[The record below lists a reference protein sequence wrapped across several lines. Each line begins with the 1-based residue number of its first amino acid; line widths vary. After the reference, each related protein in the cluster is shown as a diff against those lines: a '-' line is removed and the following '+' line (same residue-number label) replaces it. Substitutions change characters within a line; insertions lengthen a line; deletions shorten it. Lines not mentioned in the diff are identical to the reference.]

1 VTASTSVV
9 TRSGEVFEVVM
20 RIRRMTER
28 SAWGILPVTPMPSTR
43 CPNCCAVPPE
53 GARFCPSCGRPLGS
67 GDAAERK
74 LATVLFADLAGST
87 ELAASMDAE
96 TLRGLLGDLYD
107 QLSRAAEAYG
117 GTVEKFIGDAV
128 MAVFG
133 VPAAHEDDPERALR
147 AALVMR
153 SRLAGLAERR
163 GMQMALR
170 IGVNTGLVVTGTT
183 PGRDFLVTGEAVNL
197 AARLQQAAE
206 PGEILVGERTFRAV
220 EPLARTVA
228 PRSLR
233 VKGRA
238 GPVTAYAVERMAPV
252 GSYRRRRRAFGPFVG
267 REAELTLLRS
277 LVERAVENNRPHLIT
292 IVGEP
297 GIGKSRLLEELVV
310 ELLRSDEPPAVWV
323 GRCLPYGEAGP
334 YVPLRDVLLRAAAV
348 RTEDAPDEAIARV
361 MGYLHALVPDATG
374 EWIDELLRTVSNR
387 RRPDRERDELERDP
401 QGGRDA
407 WRHLLLAMAQ
417 RQPTLLVVED
427 THWAEP
433 ALLELVASVIRTDTR
448 VPLVVLCL
456 ARDELLMQHPGWGS
470 GMRDETTVTLS
481 ALAPDHMRR
490 LATALG
496 GEHDGEVALAGGNPF
511 FLEEILAMT
520 GEGGDRVPET
530 VQGVIAARI
539 DLLPADTKQVLQRAA
554 VIGRRFTQ
562 AQLSALAGGPDLGR
576 TLRRLAERGL
586 LFTEPGGGQAFK
598 HALIR
603 DVAYESIPRAE
614 RARLHLALARSLEA
628 DPVVSRQ
635 TLANHYATAAGLGA
649 DEARADA
656 VRQLLA
662 AAGDARS
669 IYAHG
674 LALRQAVL
682 AQSLASGDDERS
694 AAAEAIGDARW
705 MTEAA
710 EEAFSAYREAL
721 EHAERAG
728 LRPDDLAR
736 LRWKWVDMPTRWG
749 SMLTD
754 LPDRRVVA
762 DTIAQALREARAAGD
777 EPIEGRLLVA
787 SALSHWRYDSRDPAA
802 LEEGLRSG
810 EAALAIGERTR
821 RPALRS
827 AAMDAIG
834 GMLLT
839 LGRYRD
845 ARELADRRLELAVAD
860 GGREERMDACSQ
872 AAQTRI
878 AVGDY
883 AAAVVAG
890 ELGLTPGAEQDA
902 HWQARPVLDVAEA
915 QFYWDRWDAALHAYE
930 RYLALYRRGGGRSG
944 KTTGRASGVAAAVHL
959 LRGERERADEL
970 EQRLGPEPLVAF
982 QQMVAH
988 ALLGRGEPELA
999 LDRVGHL
1006 HRVGPMGLA
1015 VRAEALALLGRWD
1028 ELEQTLERAAALPG
1042 VGEMPRVVAQ
1052 LDRAR
1057 GIAGDEPAL
1066 ERATACFAELGCR
1079 FEHAR
1084 CLELA
1089 GDVDAARAEYERLG
1103 AIPALER
1110 VGV

>member
-1 VTASTSVV
+1 
-9 TRSGEVFEVVM
+9 
-20 RIRRMTER
+20 
-28 SAWGILPVTPMPSTR
+28 MPSTR
-43 CPNCCAVPPE
+43 CPACGACPPE
-53 GARFCPSCGRPLGS
+53 GARFCSNCGRPLGG

-87 ELAASMDAE
+87 ELASSMDAE
-96 TLRGLLGDLYD
+96 TLRGLLAALYD

-133 VPAAHEDDPERALR
+133 VPVAHEDDPERAVR

-153 SRLAGLAERR
+153 SRLMTLGEHRDIP
-163 GMQMALR
+163 MALR
-170 IGVNTGLVVTGTT
+170 IGINTGLVVTGVTL
-183 PGRDFLVTGEAVNL
+183 GRDFLVTGEAVNL

-206 PGEILVGERTFRAV
+206 PGEILLGERTFRAV

-238 GPVTAYAVERMAPV
+238 GPVTAYAVERMLPA
-252 GSYRRRRRAFGPFVG
+252 GSYRRRRRPYGPFVG
-267 REAELTLLRS
+267 RESELTLIRS
-277 LVERAVENNRPHLIT
+277 LVERAVEHARPHLIT

-297 GIGKSRLLEELVV
+297 GIGKSRLLEEAVV
-310 ELLRSDEPPAVWV
+310 ELRRLDEPPAVWV

-334 YVPLRDVLLRAAAV
+334 YAPLRDVLLRAATV
-348 RTEDAPDEAIARV
+348 RPDDSPEDAIARV
-361 MGYLHALVPDATG
+361 MGYLYALVPDATG
-374 EWIDELLRTVSNR
+374 EWIEELLRTVSNR
-387 RRPDRERDELERDP
+387 RRPDRESDELERDP
-401 QGGRDA
+401 QSGRDA
-407 WRHLLLAMAQ
+407 WRHLLLAMAE

-427 THWAEP
+427 AHWAEP
-433 ALLELVASVIRTDTR
+433 ALLELVSSVIRTDTR

-456 ARDELLMQHPGWGS
+456 ARDDLLVRHPGWGS

-481 ALAPDHMRR
+481 ALAADQMRR

-496 GEHDGEVALAGGNPF
+496 GEQDGEVALAGGNPF

-562 AQLSALAGGPDLGR
+562 AQLAAVAGGPELGR
-576 TLRRLAERGL
+576 TLRRLSERGL
-586 LFTEPGGGQAFK
+586 IHTEPGGGQAFK

-603 DVAYESIPRAE
+603 DVAYESIPRSE
-614 RARLHLALARSLEA
+614 RARLHLALARELEP

-656 VRQLLA
+656 VRLLLA
-662 AAGDARS
+662 AAADARAV
-669 IYAHG
+669 YAHG
-674 LALRQAVL
+674 LALRQASL
-682 AQSLASGDDERS
+682 AQSLASGDGEQS

-710 EEAFSAYREAL
+710 EDAFSAYQEAL
-721 EHAERAG
+721 EHAEAAG
-728 LRPDDLAR
+728 LSAGDLAR

-754 LPDRRVVA
+754 LPPRQVVA
-762 DTIAQALREARAAGD
+762 ETIARALREARSAGD
-777 EPIEGRLLVA
+777 DAVEGRLLVA
-787 SALSHWRYDSRDPAA
+787 SALSHWRYDSTDSA
-802 LEEGLRSG
+802 LLEAGLRSG
-810 EAALAIGERTR
+810 EEALAIGERMG

-834 GMLLT
+834 GMLVS
-839 LGRYRD
+839 LGRYRE
-845 ARELADRRLELAVAD
+845 ARELADRRLELAVA
-860 GGREERMDACSQ
+860 GGRREERMDASSQ

-915 QFYWDRWDAALHAYE
+915 LFYWDRWDDALRAYE
-930 RYLALYRRGGGRSG
+930 RYIALYRRGGGRGG

-959 LRGERERADEL
+959 LRGDQERADEL
-970 EQRLGPEPLVAF
+970 EQRLGGEPMAAF
-982 QQMVAH
+982 QQMVAQ

-999 LDRVGHL
+999 LDRVRHL
-1006 HRVGPMGLA
+1006 HHVGPKALA
-1015 VRAEALALLGRWD
+1015 ARAEALALLGRWD
-1028 ELEQTLERAAALPG
+1028 ELDATLERVTGLPG
-1042 VGEMPRVVAQ
+1042 VEEMPRVMAQ
-1052 LDRAR
+1052 LDRVR
-1057 GIAGDEPAL
+1057 GIVGDQRAL
-1066 ERATACFAELGCR
+1066 ERATALFAQLGCR

-1089 GDVDAARAEYERLG
+1089 GDVAAARAEYQRLG
-1103 AIPALER
+1103 AIPALTRIGE
-1110 VGV
+1110 

>member
-1 VTASTSVV
+1 
-9 TRSGEVFEVVM
+9 
-20 RIRRMTER
+20 
-28 SAWGILPVTPMPSTR
+28 MPSTR
-43 CPNCCAVPPE
+43 CPNCGACPSE
-53 GARFCPSCGRPLGS
+53 GARFCSNCGRPLGG

-87 ELAASMDAE
+87 ELALSMDAE
-96 TLRGLLGDLYD
+96 TLRGLLSALYD

-133 VPAAHEDDPERALR
+133 VPVAHEDDPERAVR
-147 AALVMR
+147 AGLVMR
-153 SRLAGLAERR
+153 SRLTMLGERR
-163 GMQMALR
+163 DIPMALR
-170 IGVNTGLVVTGTT
+170 IGINTGLVVTGVT

-206 PGEILVGERTFRAV
+206 PGEILLGERTFRAV

-238 GPVTAYAVERMAPV
+238 GPITAYAVERMLPA
-252 GSYRRRRRAFGPFVG
+252 GSYRRRRRPYGPFVG
-267 REAELTLLRS
+267 RESELTLIRS
-277 LVERAVENNRPHLIT
+277 LVERAVEHARPHLIT

-297 GIGKSRLLEELVV
+297 GIGKSRLLEEAVV
-310 ELLRSDEPPAVWV
+310 ELRRSDEPPAVWV

-334 YVPLRDVLLRAAAV
+334 YAPLRDVLLRAATV
-348 RTEDAPDEAIARV
+348 RPEDSPEDAIARV
-361 MGYLHALVPDATG
+361 MGYLYALVPDATG
-374 EWIDELLRTVSNR
+374 EWIEELLRTVSNR
-387 RRPDRERDELERDP
+387 RRPDRESDELERDP
-401 QGGRDA
+401 QSGRDA
-407 WRHLLLAMAQ
+407 WRHLLLAMAE

-427 THWAEP
+427 AHWAEP
-433 ALLELVASVIRTDTR
+433 ALLELVSSVIRTDTR

-456 ARDELLMQHPGWGS
+456 ARDDLLVRHPGWGS

-481 ALAPDHMRR
+481 ALGTEQMRR

-496 GEHDGEVALAGGNPF
+496 GEQDGEVALAGGNPF

-562 AQLSALAGGPDLGR
+562 AQLAAVAGGPELGR
-576 TLRRLAERGL
+576 TLRRLSERGL
-586 LFTEPGGGQAFK
+586 IHTEPGGGQAFK

-603 DVAYESIPRAE
+603 DVAYESIPRSE
-614 RARLHLALARSLEA
+614 RARLHLALARTLEP

-635 TLANHYATAAGLGA
+635 TLANHYATAAALGA
-649 DEARADA
+649 DEARGDA
-656 VRQLLA
+656 VRLLLA
-662 AAGDARS
+662 AAADARAV
-669 IYAHG
+669 YAHG
-674 LALRQAVL
+674 LALRQASL
-682 AQSLASGDDERS
+682 AQSLASGDREQS

-710 EEAFSAYREAL
+710 EDAFSAYQEAL
-721 EHAERAG
+721 EHAEAAG
-728 LRPDDLAR
+728 LAADELAR

-749 SMLTD
+749 SMLTE
-754 LPDRRVVA
+754 LPPRQVVA
-762 DTIAQALREARAAGD
+762 DTIARALREARSAGD
-777 EPIEGRLLVA
+777 DAVEGRLLVA
-787 SALSHWRYDSRDPAA
+787 SALSHWRYDSTDSA
-802 LEEGLRSG
+802 LLEAGLRSG
-810 EAALAIGERTR
+810 EEALAIGERMG

-834 GMLLT
+834 GMLVS
-839 LGRYRD
+839 LGRHREARD
-845 ARELADRRLELAVAD
+845 LADRRLDLAVA
-860 GGREERMDACSQ
+860 GGRREERLDASSQ

-890 ELGLTPGAEQDA
+890 DLGLTPGAEQDA
-902 HWQARPVLDVAEA
+902 HWQARPVLHVAEA
-915 QFYWDRWDAALHAYE
+915 LFYWDRWDDALRAYD
-930 RYLALYRRGGGRSG
+930 RYLALHRRGGRRGG
-944 KTTGRASGVAAAVHL
+944 KTAGRATGVAAAVHL
-959 LRGERERADEL
+959 LRGDQEQADEL
-970 EQRLGPEPLVAF
+970 EQRLGAAPTAAF

-988 ALLGRGEPELA
+988 ALVGRGEPELA
-999 LDRVGHL
+999 LDRVRHL
-1006 HRVGPMGLA
+1006 HHVGPKGLA

-1028 ELEQTLERAAALPG
+1028 ELDATLERVAGLPG
-1042 VGEMPRVVAQ
+1042 VDELPRVVAQ
-1052 LDRAR
+1052 LDRVR
-1057 GIAGDEPAL
+1057 GIAGDERAL
-1066 ERATACFAELGCR
+1066 ERSTALFARLGCR

-1089 GDVDAARAEYERLG
+1089 GDVGAARAAYERLG
-1103 AIPALER
+1103 AIPALTRIGE
-1110 VGV
+1110 

>member
-1 VTASTSVV
+1 
-9 TRSGEVFEVVM
+9 
-20 RIRRMTER
+20 
-28 SAWGILPVTPMPSTR
+28 MPSTR
-43 CPNCCAVPPE
+43 CPNCGASPPE
-53 GARFCPSCGRPLGS
+53 GARFCPNCGRPLGG

-87 ELAASMDAE
+87 ELATSMDAE
-96 TLRGLLGDLYD
+96 SLRGLLAALYD

-133 VPAAHEDDPERALR
+133 VPVAHEDDPERAVR
-147 AALVMR
+147 AGLVMR
-153 SRLAGLAERR
+153 SRLTMLGERR
-163 GMQMALR
+163 DVPMALR
-170 IGVNTGLVVTGTT
+170 IGINTGLVVTGVT

-206 PGEILVGERTFRAV
+206 PGEILVGERTFRSV

-238 GPVTAYAVERMAPV
+238 GPITAYAVERMLPA
-252 GSYRRRRRAFGPFVG
+252 GSYRRRRRPFGPFVG
-267 REAELTLLRS
+267 RESELTLLRS
-277 LVERAVENNRPHLIT
+277 LVERAVENGRPHLIT

-297 GIGKSRLLEELVV
+297 GIGKSRLLEEVVV
-310 ELLRSDEPPAVWV
+310 ELRRSDEPPAVWV

-334 YVPLRDVLLRAAAV
+334 YAPLRDVLLRAATV
-348 RTEDAPDEAIARV
+348 SPDDSPEDAIARV
-361 MGYLHALVPDATG
+361 MGYLYALVPGATG
-374 EWIDELLRTVSNR
+374 DWIEELLRTVSNR
-387 RRPDRERDELERDP
+387 RSPDREGDELERDP
-401 QGGRDA
+401 ESGRDA
-407 WRHLLLAMAQ
+407 WRHLLLAMSA

-427 THWAEP
+427 AHWAEP
-433 ALLELVASVIRTDTR
+433 ALLELVASVIRTETR

-456 ARDELLMQHPGWGS
+456 ARDDLLVRHPGWGS

-481 ALAPDHMRR
+481 ALGADQMRR

-496 GEHDGEVALAGGNPF
+496 GEHDGQVALAGGNPF

-539 DLLPADTKQVLQRAA
+539 DLLPADTKRVLQRAA

-562 AQLSALAGGPDLGR
+562 AQLAAVAGGPELGR

-586 LFTEPGGGQAFK
+586 IHTEPGGGRAFK

-603 DVAYESIPRAE
+603 DVAYESIPRSE
-614 RARLHLALARSLEA
+614 RARLHLALARSLEG
-628 DPVVSRQ
+628 DPIVSRQ

-649 DEARADA
+649 DEARGDA
-656 VRQLLA
+656 VRLLLA
-662 AAGDARS
+662 AAADARAV
-669 IYAHG
+669 YAHG
-674 LALRQAVL
+674 LALRQAGL
-682 AQSLASGDDERS
+682 AQSLASGDRELS

-710 EEAFSAYREAL
+710 EDAFSAYEEAL
-721 EHAERAG
+721 EHAEAAG
-728 LRPDDLAR
+728 LPADDLAR

-749 SMLTD
+749 SMLTE
-754 LPDRRVVA
+754 LPERRVVA
-762 DTIAQALREARAAGD
+762 DTIARALREARSVGD
-777 EPIEGRLLVA
+777 DAVEGRLLVA
-787 SALSHWRYDSRDPAA
+787 SALSHWRYDSADPAA

-810 EAALAIGERTR
+810 EEALAIGERMG

-834 GMLLT
+834 GMLLA

-845 ARELADRRLELAVAD
+845 ARGLADRRLELALD
-860 GGREERMDACSQ
+860 GGRREERMDACSQ

-890 ELGLTPGAEQDA
+890 ELCFTPGAEQDA

-915 QFYWDRWDAALHAYE
+915 LFYWDRWDDALRAYE
-930 RYLALYRRGGGRSG
+930 RYLVLYRRGGGRSG

-959 LRGERERADEL
+959 LRGDQERADEL
-970 EQRLGPEPLVAF
+970 EQRLGAEPMVAF
-982 QQMVAH
+982 QQMVAQ
-988 ALLGRGEPELA
+988 ALIGRGEPELA
-999 LDRVGHL
+999 LDRVRHI
-1006 HRVGPMGLA
+1006 HHVGPKALA
-1015 VRAEALALLGRWD
+1015 VRGEALALLGRWG
-1028 ELEQTLERAAALPG
+1028 ELDATLERVAELPG
-1042 VGEMPRVVAQ
+1042 VDELPRVVAQ
-1052 LDRAR
+1052 LDRVR
-1057 GIAGDEPAL
+1057 GIAGDQRAL
-1066 ERATACFAELGCR
+1066 ERASARFAQLGCR

-1089 GDVDAARAEYERLG
+1089 GDVAAARAEYQRLG
-1103 AIPALER
+1103 AIPALTRIGE
-1110 VGV
+1110 